1 MFDLAYVQA
10 FASRHTTGTA
20 TLSPESVAVLL
31 VAIDL
36 ARERINWDNA
46 GVKVTD
52 AEWDTIDAIVGNLDT
67 ELAGAV

>member
-1 MFDLAYVQA
+1 MFDMAYVQA

-36 ARERINWDNA
+36 ARERANWTNGDA
-46 GVKVTD
+46 RPTD
-52 AEWDTIDAIVGNLDT
+52 AEWDTIDAWIGNLDD
-67 ELAGAV
+67 EMAGAM